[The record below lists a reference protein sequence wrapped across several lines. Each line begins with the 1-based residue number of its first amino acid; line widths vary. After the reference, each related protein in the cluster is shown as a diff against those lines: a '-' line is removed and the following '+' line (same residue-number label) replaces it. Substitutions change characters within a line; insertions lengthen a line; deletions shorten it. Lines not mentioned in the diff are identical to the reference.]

1 MFFSEYAKIHIY
13 MPVACFPPFSA
24 GRVSCGGVSGGRGPE
39 SSRQP
44 YTGIKHPPKF
54 LGSIV
59 IFRLFLPIGIF
70 GTRPEIF
77 RLQKHKFS
85 IKSKIL
91 FGYSIFMLTFAIRN
105 KSNNIMKHQYQ
116 SNYKPNEFL
125 DVLDEFFNGK
135 LKCQISTY
143 SQRGKVKVKTIS
155 LGRDAIE
162 GQWANFHR
170 I

>member
-1 MFFSEYAKIHIY
+1 
-13 MPVACFPPFSA
+13 
-24 GRVSCGGVSGGRGPE
+24 
-39 SSRQP
+39 
-44 YTGIKHPPKF
+44 
-54 LGSIV
+54 
-59 IFRLFLPIGIF
+59 
-70 GTRPEIF
+70 
-77 RLQKHKFS
+77 
-85 IKSKIL
+85 
-91 FGYSIFMLTFAIRN
+91 MLTFAAVI
-105 KSNNIMKHQYQ
+105 KTNNIMKHQYQ

-143 SQRGKVKVKTIS
+143 SGRGKVKVKTIS

>member
-1 MFFSEYAKIHIY
+1 
-13 MPVACFPPFSA
+13 
-24 GRVSCGGVSGGRGPE
+24 
-39 SSRQP
+39 
-44 YTGIKHPPKF
+44 
-54 LGSIV
+54 
-59 IFRLFLPIGIF
+59 
-70 GTRPEIF
+70 
-77 RLQKHKFS
+77 
-85 IKSKIL
+85 
-91 FGYSIFMLTFAIRN
+91 
-105 KSNNIMKHQYQ
+105 MKHQYQ

-143 SQRGKVKVKTIS
+143 SERGKVKVKTIS

>member
-1 MFFSEYAKIHIY
+1 MVLFRSFASPVFPQSYTHIHT
-13 MPVACFPPFSA
+13 
-24 GRVSCGGVSGGRGPE
+24 RVHIHAR
-39 SSRQP
+39 
-44 YTGIKHPPKF
+44 TGIFRRQF
-54 LGSIV
+54 LDFAV
-59 IFRLFLPIGIF
+59 IFGAQ
-70 GTRPEIF
+70 TAIF

-85 IKSKIL
+85 IKSSEL
-91 FGYSIFMLTFAIRN
+91 FGYSIFMCTFAIVI

-125 DVLDEFFNGK
+125 DVVDEFFNGK

-143 SQRGKVKVKTIS
+143 SRRGRVKVKTIS
-155 LGRDAIE
+155 LGRDALE

>member
-1 MFFSEYAKIHIY
+1 
-13 MPVACFPPFSA
+13 
-24 GRVSCGGVSGGRGPE
+24 
-39 SSRQP
+39 
-44 YTGIKHPPKF
+44 
-54 LGSIV
+54 
-59 IFRLFLPIGIF
+59 
-70 GTRPEIF
+70 
-77 RLQKHKFS
+77 
-85 IKSKIL
+85 
-91 FGYSIFMLTFAIRN
+91 MLTFAIRN
-105 KSNNIMKHQYQ
+105 KSNNVMKHQYQ

-143 SQRGKVKVKTIS
+143 SRRGKVRVKTIS

>member
-1 MFFSEYAKIHIY
+1 M
-13 MPVACFPPFSA
+13 
-24 GRVSCGGVSGGRGPE
+24 
-39 SSRQP
+39 
-44 YTGIKHPPKF
+44 T
-54 LGSIV
+54 
-59 IFRLFLPIGIF
+59 
-70 GTRPEIF
+70 EIF
-77 RLQKHKFS
+77 RPTEIFSRTGIFTKKGASVIFISFPYRNFLIVAANFLQKKATKKINFS
-85 IKSKIL
+85 KKSKFL
-91 FGYSIFMLTFAIRN
+91 FGVSEIIYTFAVEI
-105 KSNNIMKHQYQ
+105 KSNNIMTHQYQ

-143 SQRGKVKVKTIS
+143 SERGRVKVKTIS